1 MRATHAGHTN
11 YIVRSK
17 QRKDMK
23 QRAIIIITFLSIG
36 FTCYSQKVLIS
47 REKAINDIDTMQKYI
62 EKIHPNAYAYKSKN
76 IIDNLYE
83 RVKSKIADSISIY
96 ELYNYASFIT
106 ANYGDGHLS
115 VIFPNNWN
123 SENHLVI
130 PFTIEISNK
139 KVLVKRIID
148 RNVIYENSEII
159 KINGIPIDVI
169 IDTMIVSRSGEALH
183 FKKEMV
189 KYYFPN
195 LLYSIYGFEN
205 KFEVQ
210 FKQNNTIKTHV
221 LEGID
226 YKNYL
231 KMLNGDDYNT
241 LDFSA
246 KFFKEKNICLIDFRE
261 FSDLER
267 FKTFLD
273 TVFYKIKRDSIKN
286 LIIDIRNNSGGNSVL
301 GDELFQYI
309 SKTDFTQYDKTILK
323 VSSHLKSLW
332 TSYYL
337 PQGVI
342 DSITVDKLLKLPNGI
357 IVRTD
362 TVFNDDDDETIKLNA
377 ISNRF
382 YGNVYVLISN
392 FTFSSAADFAWCFKH
407 YNIGK
412 VIGEET
418 GGWGLCYGDNVYTEL
433 PNSRLPINVSCK
445 LFYNIGATE
454 ASTHGVIPD
463 FQVKSEDALE
473 YAIKIIDKRE

>member
-1 MRATHAGHTN
+1 
-11 YIVRSK
+11 
-17 QRKDMK
+17 MK
-23 QRAIIIITFLSIG
+23 RRAIIITTFLLISFIS
-36 FTCYSQKVLIS
+36 YSQKRLIS
-47 REKAINDIDTMQKYI
+47 KDAAIQDIDSMQKYI
-62 EKIHPNAYAYKSKN
+62 EDIHPNAYAYKSKES
-76 IIDNLYE
+76 IDNLFE
-83 RVKSKIADSISIY
+83 SIKSKIIDSISIY
-96 ELYNYASFIT
+96 ELYNYASFLT

-115 VIFPNNWN
+115 TIFPNNWN
-123 SENHLVI
+123 RENHLVI

-139 KVLVKRIID
+139 KVFVKKNID
-148 RNVIYENSEII
+148 RNGIFENAEVI
-159 KINGIPIDVI
+159 KINGIPINEI
-169 IDTMIVSRSGEALH
+169 IDTMLVSRSGEALH

-210 FKQNNTIKTHV
+210 FKQNNTTKTIV
-221 LEGID
+221 LDGVD

-231 KMLNGDDYNT
+231 KMLNGDDNNT

-246 KFFKEKNICLIDFRE
+246 KYFKEKRICLIDFRE

-273 TVFYKIKRDSIKN
+273 TVFNNIKRDSINN
-286 LIIDIRNNSGGNSVL
+286 LIIDLRNNSGGNSVL

-337 PQGVI
+337 PQGII
-342 DSITVDKLLKLPNGI
+342 DSIIVNELLKLPNGI
-357 IVRTD
+357 VVRTD
-362 TVFNDDDDETIKLNA
+362 TVFNDDEEIIKLND

-382 YGNVYVLISN
+382 YGNVYVLTSN
-392 FTFSSAADFAWCFKH
+392 FTFSSAADFAWCFKN
-407 YNIGK
+407 YNMGK

-433 PNSRLPINVSCK
+433 LNSRLPINVSCK

-454 ASTHGVIPD
+454 KSTHGVIPD
-463 FQVKSEDALE
+463 FNIKSEDALE
-473 YAIKIIDKRE
+473 YVIKIIEKNE